1 MRARLR
7 REVAVTKR
15 EMDRIQPARLCCAC
29 FQIQPARLCCACFVS
44 GNQCFSFDLDVPKCG
59 FGSERLVSCTLE
71 YASPS
76 PS

>member
-15 EMDRIQPARLCCAC
+15 EMDR
-29 FQIQPARLCCACFVS
+29 IQPARLCCACFVS